1 MKPEELIAHLKGFKS
16 PSKQQQMLLELAGKT
31 ERTKDEERK
40 LAVLMKAELSA
51 RKALEAKSK
60 VKAIF
65 RTEEKQRAAEER
77 KARNHRLILQ
87 GTLFDLAG
95 MGDWSRGEMMG
106 ALLAVAKSGQEA
118 GRRQAWKQAGDALL
132 AEKEAS
138 RE

>member
-16 PSKQQQMLLELAGKT
+16 PSKQQQILIALADKS

-40 LAVLMKAELSA
+40 LSALVKAELAA
-51 RKALEAKSK
+51 RKAATARSK
-60 VKAIF
+60 VVGLL

-95 MGDWSRGEMMG
+95 MSEWSRGEMLG
-106 ALLAVAKSGQEA
+106 ALLAVAKTGQEQS
-118 GRRQAWKQAGDALL
+118 RRDMWKQAGDALL
-132 AEKEAS
+132 AEKEAG